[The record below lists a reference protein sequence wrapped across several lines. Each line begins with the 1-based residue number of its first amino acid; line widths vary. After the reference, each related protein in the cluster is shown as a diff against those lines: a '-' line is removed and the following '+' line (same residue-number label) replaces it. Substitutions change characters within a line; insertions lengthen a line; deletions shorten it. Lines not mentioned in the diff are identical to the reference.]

1 MPPVYGGAPKCPTCG
16 KAVYFAEQVIGP
28 QGSYHKACLKCV
40 ACGKSLEPR
49 LLLDHDGRAYCK
61 SCHGKAFGA
70 KGYGAGGALV
80 GEYAPR
86 PSPTPTSSPIR
97 PSATTAAPP
106 QPVQSPT
113 PAARPVP
120 SLPTPTEQAA
130 GTARRPLPTPPVAPP
145 KPASIFASTSR
156 SAAGPPPP
164 TPPRPAS
171 FQPTPTPTA
180 TASSPAPSPAAKPS
194 TPSFDTLSTRHSPL
208 PAPPPP
214 SSTRPSLTTPQLC
227 TICHT
232 PSYHA
237 ESLLLPSLGGSIHR
251 RCFKCAGCG
260 GRLELGREVVKEGKA
275 YCRGCYRERWG
286 VGGGLGGMTR
296 PSLF

>member
-40 ACGKSLEPR
+40 ACGKALEPR
-49 LLLDHDGRAYCK
+49 LLLDHDGQAYCK

-86 PSPTPTSSPIR
+86 PSLTPTSSPTR
-97 PSATTAAPP
+97 PSVATAAP
-106 QPVQSPT
+106 QPAQSPT

-120 SLPTPTEQAA
+120 SVPTPAPARTEA
-130 GTARRPLPTPPVAPP
+130 GTARRPLPMPPVAPP
-145 KPASIFASTSR
+145 KPASIFASTSTSR
-156 SAAGPPPP
+156 NTAGPPPP

-171 FQPTPTPTA
+171 LQPTPTTSAASPTQA
-180 TASSPAPSPAAKPS
+180 GKPS
-194 TPSFDTLSTRHSPL
+194 TPSFDAHSTRLSPHPPPLLPPPVPSLHSLPLLHLPL
-208 PAPPPP
+208 PA
-214 SSTRPSLTTPQLC
+214 
-227 TICHT
+227 
-232 PSYHA
+232 YHA
-237 ESLLLPSLGGSIHR
+237 ESLLLPSLGGLIHR
-251 RCFKCAGCG
+251 SCFRCAGCG
-260 GRLELGREVVKEGKA
+260 GRLELGREVVRGGEGW
-275 YCRGCYRERWG
+275 CRGCYRERWG

-296 PSLF
+296 PNLF